1 MIHVK
6 VTDAQRRELEQVS
19 RQAVGRVALRA
30 HMVLLSVRGYSV
42 PQIAAIHDCGCDVV
56 RTWLHRYEQEG
67 VAAYLSDY
75 VVPRLSAWQARAT
88 LTFAVIAAA
97 RRATQGHVD
106 WPATDIWRLARAL
119 RDRAPG
125 LYAVLIALLEHV
137 EQSGPTD

>member
-1 MIHVK
+1 VPDRK
-6 VTDAQRRELEQVS
+6 TP
-19 RQAVGRVALRA
+19 VAENQLGDIVERITT
-30 HMVLLSVRGYSV
+30 LS
-42 PQIAAIHDCGCDVV
+42 P
-56 RTWLHRYEQEG
+56 
-67 VAAYLSDY
+67 AYLSEY

-97 RRATQGHVD
+97 RRATQGHAD

-137 EQSGPTD
+137 EPPGPTV